1 MNSNFLLLL
10 LLAMNNNGG
19 GQTNSCDPLS
29 LIFCCLS
36 FANCLGCRAAD
47 IGQNASAR
55 DKAIERRTRQTARP
69 SLFKHTNRRG

>member
-1 MNSNFLLLL
+1 MNSNILLLL

-47 IGQNASAR
+47 IGQSVCPGQSN
-55 DKAIERRTRQTARP
+55 
-69 SLFKHTNRRG
+69 

>member
-29 LIFCCLS
+29 LIFCCL
-36 FANCLGCRAAD
+36 
-47 IGQNASAR
+47 
-55 DKAIERRTRQTARP
+55 
-69 SLFKHTNRRG
+69 

>member
-1 MNSNFLLLL
+1 MNSNLLLLL

-19 GQTNSCDPLS
+19 AANSCDPLS

-47 IGQNASAR
+47 IGQNICPGAS
-55 DKAIERRTRQTARP
+55 T
-69 SLFKHTNRRG
+69 

>member
-29 LIFCCLS
+29 LICCWLS

-47 IGQNASAR
+47 IGQSVCPGQSN
-55 DKAIERRTRQTARP
+55 
-69 SLFKHTNRRG
+69 